1 MDRIA
6 ALALAGA
13 VLTGVVSGTLLAAPA
28 AAQEPNVS
36 DPELIARGK
45 YLVTAGDCVAC
56 HTAPGG
62 KPFAGNYKLNT
73 PIGAILTPNLTP
85 DPETGI
91 GKWDYATFERAFR
104 QGIGDGGEY
113 LYPAFPFGWYTKVTD
128 DDTRAIFAYLKS
140 LEPVNEKRRDNEIPF
155 PFNVR
160 TALITWRTAFF
171 SEGRFKPDPQAS
183 AEVNRGG
190 YLVEGLGHCGMCHNE
205 RKLVGNSSL
214 AGRFGGGVIDGWYA
228 PNITPDDHQGI
239 GGWTDAQVVT
249 YLKTGT
255 APGNRPGVAAG
266 PMRQTIEESLSKMT
280 DADLKAMVAYLRTIP
295 AKQTYKAKD
304 LQAFNQPGAPGAD
317 TYLTYCSSCHQPDG
331 KGIPGAVPALAG
343 NTSVQSAG
351 PETVLRVIYGGLAAQ
366 SGYAPMLAIG
376 QEMTDVEVR
385 NVTDYIRNAWGNS
398 APVISS
404 DSAASDARAA
414 TRTMLAGT
422 APCAEVA
429 QGAVLKAFESAG
441 AADALKGLTQEQFVP
456 TLAKLLPQVKAAYG
470 DKPAETGGQ
479 SVDDE
484 LVNGLTT
491 LYCQVG
497 RDPYLE
503 RQRAGAPEATRPWPS
518 VIGNFANIAYSQARN
533 PEKRASAD
541 APAPVVPPSRN

>member
-13 VLTGVVSGTLLAAPA
+13 VWSTLLAAPA
-28 AAQEPNVS
+28 AAQDPNLA

-62 KPFAGNYKLNT
+62 KPFAGNYRLNT
-73 PIGAILTPNLTP
+73 PIGAIFTPNLTP
-85 DPETGI
+85 DPETGL

-128 DDTRAIFAYLKS
+128 EDTRAIFAYLKS
-140 LEPVNEKRRDNEIPF
+140 LPPVNEARKDNEIPF

-171 SEGRFKPDPQAS
+171 TNDRFKPDPQAS

-239 GGWTDAQVVT
+239 GGWTDEQVAT

-255 APGNRPGVAAG
+255 APGDRPGVAAG
-266 PMRQTIEESLSKMT
+266 PMRQAIEESLSQMT

-295 AKQTYKAKD
+295 AKQTYKTKD
-304 LQAFNQPGAPGAD
+304 LQAFNKPGAPGAD

-331 KGIPGAVPALAG
+331 RGIEGAVPALAG
-343 NTSVQSAG
+343 NTSVQSGG
-351 PETVLRVIYGGLAAQ
+351 PETVLRVI
-366 SGYAPMLAIG
+366 
-376 QEMTDVEVR
+376 
-385 NVTDYIRNAWGNS
+385 
-398 APVISS
+398 
-404 DSAASDARAA
+404 
-414 TRTMLAGT
+414 
-422 APCAEVA
+422 
-429 QGAVLKAFESAG
+429 
-441 AADALKGLTQEQFVP
+441 
-456 TLAKLLPQVKAAYG
+456 
-470 DKPAETGGQ
+470 
-479 SVDDE
+479 
-484 LVNGLTT
+484 
-491 LYCQVG
+491 
-497 RDPYLE
+497 
-503 RQRAGAPEATRPWPS
+503 
-518 VIGNFANIAYSQARN
+518 
-533 PEKRASAD
+533 
-541 APAPVVPPSRN
+541 